1 MAQSTVPDLLSS
13 PGVERVG
20 IAGRNASKA
29 EAFAASQRDDRA
41 TSVSVDARDS
51 ADLVREL
58 KRWDCVINSTWY
70 DLNVPIT
77 EAAIAA
83 GIHYCDL
90 GGLYHQTLRQLKLD
104 TRARDA
110 GVTCVLGIGST
121 PGTMNVMGVHGAS
134 KLDKVSKVQ
143 LRSSGAVVAGGE
155 PGKFVP
161 PYAIRTIFDEF
172 SLDAPILRKG
182 KIRFV
187 PALSGLERSEFM
199 PPVGVVEGY
208 YTIHSELA
216 TMPKTIAKGVREMD
230 FIVAFPPP
238 FRETVATLV
247 RLGLA
252 SREEIVVEGTKV
264 RPYDVTSSV
273 IDGLPKP
280 REPELDVDII
290 KLDRCSLFFVQP
302 GFFTNIRE
310 RFVDDFKGPFDVLI
324 SLLSADELALAS
336 IWDAEEDVVPEAVDE
351 PVPPSPRVRTQRVPE
366 VSDLVFRREVDVPD
380 GPDVLDPGRDAAV
393 VREILKPTVE
403 LPTEAVDVIVVFR
416 MLSEDLEPL
425 EARGDADRM
434 AVVRPRVE
442 RGVLPAAAR
451 FEDVHDLGLAP
462 EACELEP
469 AAGDLAERRHVR
481 ADVVV
486 LLCASV
492 GEAEAGK
499 DLVEDQDDA
508 LLPRELSQALEV
520 IGLGRNDPGAAEH
533 GLDDQGADLVLVLFE
548 DRRGG
553 LDVVVREDHDQVGDG
568 LRDPTA
574 VRDSAVAV
582 HATRGA
588 AVHVEA
594 LQHVVVGSV
603 VRPFGFRDLVAAR
616 VRPRSSKRMH
626 RRLGAAGAQPHFLHR
641 RHGLPHCLDAVDL
654 ESARHPEHRFGLE
667 LLG

>member
-1 MAQSTVPDLLSS
+1 MRTRLPAARRAVKVLILGGYGAMAQSTVPDLLSS

-29 EAFAASQRDDRA
+29 KAFAASQRDDRA
-41 TSVSVDARDS
+41 TAVSVDARDS

-58 KRWDCVINSTWY
+58 KHWDCVVNSTWY

-104 TRARDA
+104 ARARDA

-121 PGTMNVMGVHGAS
+121 PGTMNVMGVYGAS
-134 KLDKVSKVQ
+134 KLDTVSKVQ

-155 PGKFVP
+155 SGKFVP

-280 REPELDVDII
+280 REPELDVDIQ
-290 KLDRCSLFFVQP
+290 RCVLVGKKDGNP
-302 GFFTNIRE
+302 MTMRYEAITWPHKKWNIGGGV
-310 RFVDDFKGPFDVLI
+310 VDTG
-324 SLLSADELALAS
+324 
-336 IWDAEEDVVPEAVDE
+336 
-351 PVPPSPRVRTQRVPE
+351 VPPSIAAQWMVNGLVKRKGVIPPE
-366 VSDLVFRREVDVPD
+366 VAF
-380 GPDVLDPGRDAAV
+380 DP
-393 VREILKPTVE
+393 LPYFKE
-403 LPTEAVDVIVVFR
+403 L
-416 MLSEDLEPL
+416 S
-425 EARGDADRM
+425 ARGRGIQI
-434 AVVRPRVE
+434 VE
-442 RGVLPAAAR
+442 Y
-451 FEDVHDLGLAP
+451 
-462 EACELEP
+462 
-469 AAGDLAERRHVR
+469 AEGTR
-481 ADVVV
+481 A
-486 LLCASV
+486 L
-492 GEAEAGK
+492 
-499 DLVEDQDDA
+499 
-508 LLPRELSQALEV
+508 
-520 IGLGRNDPGAAEH
+520 N
-533 GLDDQGADLVLVLFE
+533 
-548 DRRGG
+548 
-553 LDVVVREDHDQVGDG
+553 
-568 LRDPTA
+568 
-574 VRDSAVAV
+574 
-582 HATRGA
+582 
-588 AVHVEA
+588 
-594 LQHVVVGSV
+594 
-603 VRPFGFRDLVAAR
+603 
-616 VRPRSSKRMH
+616 
-626 RRLGAAGAQPHFLHR
+626 
-641 RHGLPHCLDAVDL
+641 
-654 ESARHPEHRFGLE
+654 
-667 LLG
+667 